1 MQWLKVILAGLIEVI
16 WVIGLNN
23 AHNFVTWLFTLVF
36 IALSFYLMISAS
48 KQLPVGTV
56 YAVFVGIGAAGTVIA
71 DMLFFGEP
79 FTIMKVVLLLLL
91 LVGIIGLKL
100 STNDSPKGRK
110 CNMSWLYLLIAG
122 LLEVLGV
129 IWLNQYAR
137 SKQNFILF

>member
-56 YAVFVGIGAAGTVIA
+56 YAVFVGIG
-71 DMLFFGEP
+71 
-79 FTIMKVVLLLLL
+79 L
-91 LVGIIGLKL
+91 LVQ
-100 STNDSPKGRK
+100 
-110 CNMSWLYLLIAG
+110 LLQICFS
-122 LLEVLGV
+122 LENHL
-129 IWLNQYAR
+129 Q
-137 SKQNFILF
+137 

>member
-1 MQWLKVILAGLIEVI
+1 
-16 WVIGLNN
+16 
-23 AHNFVTWLFTLVF
+23 
-36 IALSFYLMISAS
+36 MISAS

-100 STNDSPKGRK
+100 STNDSLREE

-129 IWLNQYAR
+129 IWLNQYAL
-137 SKQNFILF
+137 KTKFYIVLMAITFIFSFSF

>member
-1 MQWLKVILAGLIEVI
+1 MQWLKVILAGIIEVI

-23 AHNFVTWLFTLVF
+23 AHNFATWLFTLVF

-79 FTIMKVVLLLLL
+79 FTKMKVVLLLLL

-100 STNDSPKGRK
+100 STNDSPKGG
-110 CNMSWLYLLIAG
+110 M
-122 LLEVLGV
+122 
-129 IWLNQYAR
+129 
-137 SKQNFILF
+137 

>member
-100 STNDSPKGRK
+100 STDDSPRGG
-110 CNMSWLYLLIAG
+110 M
-122 LLEVLGV
+122 
-129 IWLNQYAR
+129 
-137 SKQNFILF
+137 

>member
-91 LVGIIGLKL
+91 LVGIIGLIL
-100 STNDSPKGRK
+100 STNDSPKGG
-110 CNMSWLYLLIAG
+110 M
-122 LLEVLGV
+122 
-129 IWLNQYAR
+129 
-137 SKQNFILF
+137 

>member
-1 MQWLKVILAGLIEVI
+1 
-16 WVIGLNN
+16 
-23 AHNFVTWLFTLVF
+23 
-36 IALSFYLMISAS
+36 MISAS

-100 STNDSPKGRK
+100 STNDSPKGG
-110 CNMSWLYLLIAG
+110 M
-122 LLEVLGV
+122 
-129 IWLNQYAR
+129 
-137 SKQNFILF
+137 

>member
-1 MQWLKVILAGLIEVI
+1 MKVCNGLKSLIEVI

-100 STNDSPKGRK
+100 STNDSPKGG
-110 CNMSWLYLLIAG
+110 M
-122 LLEVLGV
+122 
-129 IWLNQYAR
+129 
-137 SKQNFILF
+137 

>member
-16 WVIGLNN
+16 WVIVLNN

-100 STNDSPKGRK
+100 STNDSPKGG
-110 CNMSWLYLLIAG
+110 M
-122 LLEVLGV
+122 
-129 IWLNQYAR
+129 
-137 SKQNFILF
+137 

>member
-23 AHNFVTWLFTLVF
+23 AHIFVTWLFTLVF

-100 STNDSPKGRK
+100 STNDSPKGG
-110 CNMSWLYLLIAG
+110 M
-122 LLEVLGV
+122 
-129 IWLNQYAR
+129 
-137 SKQNFILF
+137 

>member
-1 MQWLKVILAGLIEVI
+1 MQWLKVILAGLIEDI

-100 STNDSPKGRK
+100 STNDSPKGG
-110 CNMSWLYLLIAG
+110 M
-122 LLEVLGV
+122 
-129 IWLNQYAR
+129 
-137 SKQNFILF
+137 

>member
-23 AHNFVTWLFTLVF
+23 AHNFVTWLFTLV
-36 IALSFYLMISAS
+36 LLHCFYLMISAS

-100 STNDSPKGRK
+100 STNDSPKGG
-110 CNMSWLYLLIAG
+110 M
-122 LLEVLGV
+122 
-129 IWLNQYAR
+129 
-137 SKQNFILF
+137 

>member
-23 AHNFVTWLFTLVF
+23 AHNFVTCLFTLVF

-100 STNDSPKGRK
+100 STNDSPKGG
-110 CNMSWLYLLIAG
+110 M
-122 LLEVLGV
+122 
-129 IWLNQYAR
+129 
-137 SKQNFILF
+137 

>member
-71 DMLFFGEP
+71 DILFFGEP

-100 STNDSPKGRK
+100 STDDSPKGG
-110 CNMSWLYLLIAG
+110 M
-122 LLEVLGV
+122 
-129 IWLNQYAR
+129 
-137 SKQNFILF
+137 

>member
-36 IALSFYLMISAS
+36 IALSFYLMIYAS

-100 STNDSPKGRK
+100 STNDSPKGG
-110 CNMSWLYLLIAG
+110 M
-122 LLEVLGV
+122 
-129 IWLNQYAR
+129 
-137 SKQNFILF
+137 

>member
-1 MQWLKVILAGLIEVI
+1 
-16 WVIGLNN
+16 
-23 AHNFVTWLFTLVF
+23 
-36 IALSFYLMISAS
+36 MISAS

-100 STNDSPKGRK
+100 STNDSPKGI
-110 CNMSWLYLLIAG
+110 CMSWLYLLSLCKYLASYG
-122 LLEVLGV
+122 
-129 IWLNQYAR
+129 
-137 SKQNFILF
+137 

>member
-100 STNDSPKGRK
+100 STNDSPKEG
-110 CNMSWLYLLIAG
+110 M
-122 LLEVLGV
+122 
-129 IWLNQYAR
+129 
-137 SKQNFILF
+137 

>member
-71 DMLFFGEP
+71 DILFFGEP

-100 STNDSPKGRK
+100 STNDSPKGG
-110 CNMSWLYLLIAG
+110 I
-122 LLEVLGV
+122 
-129 IWLNQYAR
+129 
-137 SKQNFILF
+137 

>member
-1 MQWLKVILAGLIEVI
+1 MQWPKVILAGLIEVI

-23 AHNFVTWLFTLVF
+23 AYNFVTWLFTLVF

-100 STNDSPKGRK
+100 STNDSPKGG
-110 CNMSWLYLLIAG
+110 M
-122 LLEVLGV
+122 
-129 IWLNQYAR
+129 
-137 SKQNFILF
+137 

>member
-100 STNDSPKGRK
+100 STNDSPKGE
-110 CNMSWLYLLIAG
+110 M
-122 LLEVLGV
+122 
-129 IWLNQYAR
+129 
-137 SKQNFILF
+137 

>member
-1 MQWLKVILAGLIEVI
+1 MHWLKVILAGLIEVI

-23 AHNFVTWLFTLVF
+23 AHIFATWLFTLVF

-100 STNDSPKGRK
+100 STNDSPKGG
-110 CNMSWLYLLIAG
+110 M
-122 LLEVLGV
+122 
-129 IWLNQYAR
+129 
-137 SKQNFILF
+137 

>member
-48 KQLPVGTV
+48 KQLPVVTV

-100 STNDSPKGRK
+100 STNDSPKGG
-110 CNMSWLYLLIAG
+110 M
-122 LLEVLGV
+122 
-129 IWLNQYAR
+129 
-137 SKQNFILF
+137 

>member
-23 AHNFVTWLFTLVF
+23 AYNFVTWLFTLVF

-48 KQLPVGTV
+48 NQLPVGTV

-100 STNDSPKGRK
+100 STNDSPKGG
-110 CNMSWLYLLIAG
+110 M
-122 LLEVLGV
+122 
-129 IWLNQYAR
+129 
-137 SKQNFILF
+137 